1 MLLAQKRIPDIG
13 RRWACWSLVERRA
26 GLQADAG
33 RSLLRAA
40 WACDDAKRGEWAE
53 VFRNRALDAFQAVQ
67 DAGGVFAENRA
78 VEELILVD
86 LLRRNGLFV
95 SASHRLQSLKPAGAE
110 GESDQ
115 VAQFQLALIAR
126 RDRRP
131 YTFQDAKE
139 YAESPDDW
147 QPAAEK
153 IPWWR
158 RVLLRQ

>member
-53 VFRNRALDAFQAVQ
+53 VFRNRVLDAFQAVQ

-78 VEELILVD
+78 VEELVLVD
-86 LLRRNGLFV
+86 LLRRNGLLV
-95 SASHRLQSLKPAGAE
+95 SASHRLQSLKPADAE
-110 GESDQ
+110 GEFDQ
-115 VAQFQLALIAR
+115 VAQFQLALIER
-126 RDRRP
+126 RDRRV
-131 YTFQDAKE
+131 YTFEDAQS
-139 YAESPDDW
+139 YAECPEDW
-147 QPAAEK
+147 QPAPAK
-153 IPWWR
+153 TPWWR
-158 RVLLRQ
+158 RFRLSR